1 MQRRW
6 NRPLMMIL
14 FLFAIAS
21 SGHGTLAARETSV
34 PSLMVDHLRVEHDE
48 NPLGLGTRTPRL
60 SWWIHGDARG
70 IAQAEYQVQVARTA
84 DDLTRGRK
92 SRLGL
97 ETCTVQRVHAPSLR
111 WPGGRVAASVL
122 LASSRVGLDE
132 SRVRVEYAVLVG
144 DGPS

>member
-21 SGHGTLAARETSV
+21 SGHGTLAAREKSV

-70 IAQAEYQVQVARTA
+70 IVQAEYQVQVARTA
-84 DDLTRGRK
+84 DDLTRGRNLVWDSKRVK
-92 SRLGL
+92 SS
-97 ETCTVQRVHAPSLR
+97 ESTLR
-111 WPGGRVAASVL
+111 RYHGPAVESRHRVL
-122 LASSRVGLDE
+122 LARSRVGLDE

-144 DGPS
+144 DGSS